1 MNKLRKKKAKDVCSI
16 LRQVNDPSKKL
27 KLTI

>member
-1 MNKLRKKKAKDVCSI
+1 MNKLKKTKGERCLQHPSPA
-16 LRQVNDPSKKL
+16 NDLSKKL

>member
-1 MNKLRKKKAKDVCSI
+1 MNKLKKQKAKDVCSI
-16 LRQVNDPSKKL
+16 LRRVNDLSKKL

>member
-1 MNKLRKKKAKDVCSI
+1 MNKFKKKAKDVCGI
-16 LRQVNDPSKKL
+16 LRHVNDLSKKL